1 MDSKYYIKISKDDF
15 IAIGWT
21 QLRGAVT
28 TDNGFFVER
37 ESPAHKAWLNLPKAK
52 FDNEDI

>member
-1 MDSKYYIKISKDDF
+1 MDNKHYIKISKDDF
-15 IAIGWT
+15 VAIGWT

-28 TDNGFFVER
+28 TDTGFYVER

-52 FDNEDI
+52 YGNEDI

>member
-1 MDSKYYIKISKDDF
+1 MDNKHYIKISKDNF
-15 IAIGWT
+15 VAIGWT

-52 FDNEDI
+52 YGNEDI